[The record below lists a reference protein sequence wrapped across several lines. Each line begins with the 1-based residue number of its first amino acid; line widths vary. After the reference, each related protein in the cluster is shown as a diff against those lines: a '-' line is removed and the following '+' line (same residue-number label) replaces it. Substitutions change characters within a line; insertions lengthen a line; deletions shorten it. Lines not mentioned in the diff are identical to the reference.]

1 MRSTILLSGGLDSV
15 ACLSFALERGESVDA
30 LHVQYGQAA
39 TIEELRAAEAV
50 CEHYKVSLRVIA
62 LGKPYGST
70 AGYMPGRNLLLL
82 SAALTQKLE
91 PGLLYFGFHL
101 DTSYPDCG
109 AAFIDASQRIVD
121 IYHAGAV
128 QLFAPFIDAR
138 KAALA
143 AFCARTNVPVHFTY
157 SCETGGKPCG
167 QCVSCRDRQAV
178 GM

>member
-15 ACLSFALERGESVDA
+15 ACLSFALERGESLQA

-39 TIEELRAAEAV
+39 AGDELRAAKAV
-50 CEHYKVSLRVIA
+50 CSHYNVSLWVVE
-62 LGKPYGST
+62 LGKPYAST
-70 AGYMPGRNLLLL
+70 EGYMAGRNLLLL
-82 SAALTQKLE
+82 SAALTQNIE

-128 QLFAPFIDAR
+128 QLFAPFLDSR

-143 AFCARTNVPVHFTY
+143 AFCARTSVPVHLTY

-167 QCVSCRDRQAV
+167 QCLSCRDREAV